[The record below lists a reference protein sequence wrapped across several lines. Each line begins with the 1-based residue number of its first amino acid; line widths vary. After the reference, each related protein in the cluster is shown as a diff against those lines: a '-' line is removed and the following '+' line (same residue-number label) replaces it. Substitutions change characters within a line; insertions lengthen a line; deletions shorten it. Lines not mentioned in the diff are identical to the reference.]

1 MFTGII
7 QNQAKV
13 VLKKTEG
20 GRIRLGLRFVKTE
33 KRKIEMGESVAV
45 DGTCLT
51 VSKITKNGFEADV
64 VRETLQATTLS
75 QLKAGSLVNTERALR
90 HGDPMGG
97 HFVTGHVDVRGKIL
111 AIENKNKNRVYTF
124 TNPPALRPFIAV
136 KGSVVVDGISL
147 TVQAVKPDAFKI
159 AIVPHTWSV
168 TTLGWK
174 KAGDEVNLEAD
185 LIARYLGHMEE
196 FSRSVLKRTKNK
208 ITTARLKAGGF

>member
-13 VLKKTEG
+13 VLKKADG
-20 GRIRLGLRFVKTE
+20 ARVRLGLRFVKTE
-33 KRKIEMGESVAV
+33 KRKLEMGESVAV

-51 VSKITKNGFEADV
+51 VAKITKNGFEADV

-75 QLKAGSLVNTERALR
+75 TLEAGSLVNTERALR

-97 HFVTGHVDVRGKIL
+97 HFVTGHVDARGKIL
-111 AIENKNKNRVYTF
+111 AIESKNKNRVYTF
-124 TNPPALRPFIAV
+124 SNPPQLRPFIAA
-136 KGSVVVDGISL
+136 KGSVVIDGISL
-147 TVQAVKPDAFKI
+147 TVQAVRQEAFKV
-159 AIVPHTWSV
+159 AIVPHTWKV
-168 TTLGWK
+168 TTLGRK

-196 FSRSVLKRTKNK
+196 FSRSAVKRSKNM
-208 ITTARLKAGGF
+208 ITAARLKAGGF